1 MFRNKTFRVCAIA
14 FAGVCVSQTAALAQ
28 CGTAS
33 WYHEGAKTANGER
46 YQPDGIS
53 AAHRSLPFGTKVLV
67 TNQRT
72 GRTVTVRINDRGPFI
87 GGRIIDLSRGAKR
100 VIGMDGLAS
109 VCLTVLGRGERVA
122 GAKQAKTQRVAAVKQ
137 ARPKR
142 VAKAQRRNVRVA
154 RTTYGTTQTSA
165 RYDDDPYNDRVVR
178 KQRNRSAK
186 RAQPRYQAQH
196 RQARQQRA
204 RPGSFQMSGWPGTDS
219 RF

>member
-1 MFRNKTFRVCAIA
+1 MFDNKTFRVCAIA
-14 FAGVCVSQTAALAQ
+14 FAGVCVSQTAATAQ

-100 VIGMDGLAS
+100 VIGMDGLAP
-109 VCLTVLGRGERVA
+109 VCLTVLGRGERYA
-122 GAKQAKTQRVAAVKQ
+122 GAKQAKTQRVAVVKQ

-154 RTTYGTTQTSA
+154 RVAYGTTQTSA
-165 RYDDDPYNDRVVR
+165 RYDDDPFNDRVVR
-178 KQRNRSAK
+178 KSRTRSAK
-186 RAQPRYQAQH
+186 RAQPRYQGQY
-196 RQARQQRA
+196 RQARQQRPA
-204 RPGSFQMSGWPGTDS
+204 RAAFQMSGWPGTDS